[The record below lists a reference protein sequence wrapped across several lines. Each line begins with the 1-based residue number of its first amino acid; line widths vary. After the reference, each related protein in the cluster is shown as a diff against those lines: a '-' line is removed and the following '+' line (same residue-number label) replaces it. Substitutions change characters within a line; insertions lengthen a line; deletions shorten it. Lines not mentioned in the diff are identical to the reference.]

1 MKKLFQGKKKFAS
14 IPLAIFFGLMFLPF
28 AIGGLLGYLAFKKI
42 GNTKLKYGVLT
53 IVAFFTLFVGS
64 AWVSGMTS
72 PTKSQS
78 TPQAIKQEDKV
89 DFNESQAVK
98 PSENPVASSMPF
110 KAQTAPNNPNIVLA
124 KVIKVVDG
132 DTIEVDLGS
141 GNIKT
146 VRYIGIDTPE
156 TVDPRKS
163 VQCFGKE
170 ASAKNK
176 ELVGGGT
183 VGLEKDIS
191 ETDKYGRLLRYVY
204 MGDLFINQLL
214 VAEGYAYSSSYPP
227 DIKYQDKFKVAEQQA
242 KANNKGLW
250 SSCNTPTSS
259 SASSTSTKT
268 SGSSQT
274 TGSYSGGDKDCGDF
288 STHAE
293 AQSFFI
299 SQGGP
304 GSDPH
309 KLDADHDGE
318 ACETLP

>member
-1 MKKLFQGKKKFAS
+1 MKKLFKGKKKLAT
-14 IPLAIFFGLMFLPF
+14 IPLAVILGLIFLPF
-28 AIGGLLGYLAFKKI
+28 VIGGGLGYLAFKKV
-42 GNTKLKYGVLT
+42 GNFKLRFGILA
-53 IVAFFTLFVGS
+53 IVAFFTLFIGS
-64 AWVSGMTS
+64 AWVAGLTS
-72 PTKSQS
+72 PAK
-78 TPQAIKQEDKV
+78 PQPTTEAAKQEDKV

-98 PSENPVASSMPF
+98 PSEQPSGSPLAF

-124 KVIKVVDG
+124 KVTKVTKVIDG
-132 DTIEVDLGS
+132 DTIEVDLGN

-176 ELVGGGT
+176 ELVGGGA

-204 MGDLFINQLL
+204 MGDLLINQFL

-242 KANNKGLW
+242 KASNKGLW
-250 SSCNTPTSS
+250 GSCSTPTTTP
-259 SASSTSTKT
+259 STQT
-268 SGSSQT
+268 SGSTQT

-293 AQSFFI
+293 AQAFFI

-309 KLDADHDGE
+309 KLDADHDGD